1 MTGHKNSRSIHAPK
15 GDISR
20 LDFAVQLNIRHHME
34 PTPGSFDEA
43 FFNLTRRSADE
54 LHCKR
59 FKKKDD
65 KRQMLEIFRNG
76 VERRAGGSSGD
87 GLTTRRSFHDRA
99 PRTTT
104 CYLVETG
111 ASLERNRQ
119 LTCRRAR
126 WCAQGCKDLDIH
138 DIERCC
144 PTSEVV
150 SIKIMMQILA
160 STGSEGPLA
169 DVEKGFM
176 DGRPPASVVNLCMLN
191 HHQKV

>member
-1 MTGHKNSRSIHAPK
+1 MRQIHIPQRTTNEQVFLTMVEHHENGDPRVTLRQDQRERWVSTKGPGHKNSRSIQAPR

-20 LDFAVQLNIRHHME
+20 LDFAVQLNVRHHME

-65 KRQMLEIFRNG
+65 KRQMLEIFRHG

-87 GLTTRRSFHDRA
+87 GLTTRRSCHDRA

-119 LTCRRAR
+119 LTCRRGPMVR
-126 WCAQGCKDLDIH
+126 TRLQG
-138 DIERCC
+138 
-144 PTSEVV
+144 S
-150 SIKIMMQILA
+150 
-160 STGSEGPLA
+160 
-169 DVEKGFM
+169 
-176 DGRPPASVVNLCMLN
+176 
-191 HHQKV
+191 